1 MNQFRPEVGASS
13 TDSRWLP
20 ERLVPIRENKEDLWA
35 EREEND
41 EGNVGMA
48 TSQVA
53 MGMVVFRGIIG
64 TAGVSNPA
72 QMLRFS

>member
-1 MNQFRPEVGASS
+1 MQIN
-13 TDSRWLP
+13 
-20 ERLVPIRENKEDLWA
+20 EDLWA
-35 EREEND
+35 ERKEND
-41 EGNVGMA
+41 EGNVGMV

-53 MGMVVFRGIIG
+53 MGMVVFKGIIG